1 MLLMAL
7 TKHPAGVIIFS
18 WTAGVMYSTLFTMPY
33 LLVAHYHASSTFTL
47 TTEGEAVSSGFVRG
61 LGTDIAIISSMVFL
75 AQFVLSCCL
84 GTIVSLSGTTAAV
97 VYVASFLAMCGAIS
111 ATQIMYLDL

>member
-33 LLVAHYHASSTFTL
+33 LLVAHYHASSTFAL
-47 TTEGEAVSSGFVRG
+47 TTEGHAISGGFVRG
-61 LGTDIAIISSMVFL
+61 LGTDVAIVSSMVFL
-75 AQFVLSCCL
+75 AQFLLSCCL
-84 GTIVSLSGTTAAV
+84 GTIVNLTGTTAAV
-97 VYVASFLAMCGAIS
+97 VYVASLLAMCGAAS